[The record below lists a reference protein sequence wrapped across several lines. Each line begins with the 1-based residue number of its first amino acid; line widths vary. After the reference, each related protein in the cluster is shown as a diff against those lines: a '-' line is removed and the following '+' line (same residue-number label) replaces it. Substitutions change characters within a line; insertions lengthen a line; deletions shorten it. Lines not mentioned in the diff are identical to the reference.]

1 MLIRMYLKSVDN
13 CIHFVASSGVEAAAI
28 KSASLIIV
36 VEFSVFSSNC
46 GNALSIS
53 PIYAW
58 NLYFHSS
65 KAPYS
70 PVNVGGV
77 ILYLCMLIKPCVIV
91 PSACVSPFAAVGVAI
106 VVSYSSQVGAYCC
119 TCMCAVVLFVVH
131 LDCRTR
137 IVCSATM

>member
-13 CIHFVASSGVEAAAI
+13 CIHLLASSVVEAAAI
-28 KSASLIIV
+28 KSASLTIV

-53 PIYAW
+53 PKYAW

-65 KAPYS
+65 KVPYS

-77 ILYLCMLIKPCVIV
+77 ILYLCMLINPCVIV
-91 PSACVSPFAAVGVAI
+91 PSACVSPFAAVGDAI
-106 VVSYSSQVGAYCC
+106 VVSYSSQVGA
-119 TCMCAVVLFVVH
+119 
-131 LDCRTR
+131 
-137 IVCSATM
+137 